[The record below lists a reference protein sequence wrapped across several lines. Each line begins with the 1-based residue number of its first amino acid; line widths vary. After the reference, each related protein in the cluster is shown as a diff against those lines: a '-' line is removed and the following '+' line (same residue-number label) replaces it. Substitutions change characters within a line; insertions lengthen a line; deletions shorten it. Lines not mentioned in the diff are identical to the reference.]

1 MNILNLFISSL
12 VQAIL
17 FSAIPFIWWAITLR
31 KNISFFQWIGLKK
44 ISIKNKKRYILIFA
58 GTILIFIPSLVII
71 AFVGSDKMATSRFSG
86 KGISALIPEIHYK
99 GCCLD

>member
-44 ISIKNKKRYILIFA
+44 ISIKNKKRYILIF
-58 GTILIFIPSLVII
+58 IPALVII

>member
-17 FSAIPFIWWAITLR
+17 FSAIPFIWRAITSR

-44 ISIKNKKRYILIFA
+44 YLLKTKKY
-58 GTILIFIPSLVII
+58 ILIFIPALVII